1 MAGEINIGEKSISD
15 WVFLI
20 SLAIIAV
27 GIFGWYINRSLVEL
41 ATRLDKS
48 GDGPKYSYLQ
58 AWFLPKHK
66 AGLGRWAN
74 EEFHDY
80 VDAKSKNLISRI
92 SLSLV
97 FVGVLI
103 QSGFWIYVY
112 KFSAEGL

>member
-1 MAGEINIGEKSISD
+1 MADDKSISD

-27 GIFGWYINRSLVEL
+27 GILGWYINRSLVEL
-41 ATRLDKS
+41 AARLDKN

-74 EEFHDY
+74 EEFHEN
-80 VDAKSKNLISRI
+80 VDAKSKNPISRF
-92 SLSLV
+92 SLLLV
-97 FVGVLI
+97 AIGVLM
-103 QSGFWIYVY
+103 QSGFWIYIY
-112 KFSAEGL
+112 NFAAEGL